1 MSHLITILTYIEGH
15 MNIYLTDVCEG
26 QERPNQTSN
35 PPGFCMGPN
44 TTHVS
49 SLNQAG
55 FMFLFHFL
63 LGPHPDPQ

>member
-35 PPGFCMGPN
+35 PPGFYMGPN
-44 TTHVS
+44 AAQVS
-49 SLNQAG
+49 SLNQAD
-55 FMFLFHFL
+55 FMFLL